1 MVRAFVLLALG
12 GADGG
17 HAPRGHAPC
26 RVLYARL
33 FGTPDPGTLD
43 PGTPDPGTPPRQRLR
58 RKEQLAAVAR
68 QVASQHHLLQSTSGR
83 PLSPQ
88 PPQLPDDPL
97 SLQDAPAG
105 LFQLPPGD
113 PFSQRLT
120 VTWLS
125 ALSVAFALVCDPGE
139 NLALAEMTLR
149 RLAARL
155 LVTLRLLGPGADVLL
170 RADAIDVLL
179 DRLLPH
185 GEMLFLNEWVL
196 RDVDRE
202 LGLKISH

>member
-1 MVRAFVLLALG
+1 MLCV
-12 GADGG
+12 
-17 HAPRGHAPC
+17 
-26 RVLYARL
+26 
-33 FGTPDPGTLD
+33 
-43 PGTPDPGTPPRQRLR
+43 PPPSFSR
-58 RKEQLAAVAR
+58 R
-68 QVASQHHLLQSTSGR
+68 QVASHHHLLQSPSGH

-105 LFQLPPGD
+105 VFQLPPGD
-113 PFSQRLT
+113 PFPWRVT

-139 NLALAEMTLR
+139 NLALAEVTLR

-170 RADAIDVLL
+170 RTDAVDILL

-185 GEMLFLNEWVL
+185 GEMLFLNEQAL
-196 RDVDRE
+196 QAVDRE
-202 LGLKISH
+202 LGLKIAH